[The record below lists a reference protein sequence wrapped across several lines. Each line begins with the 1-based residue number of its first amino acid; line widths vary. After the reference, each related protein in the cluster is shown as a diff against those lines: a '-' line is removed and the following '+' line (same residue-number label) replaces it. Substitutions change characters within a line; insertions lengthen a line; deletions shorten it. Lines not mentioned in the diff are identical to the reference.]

1 MVDQLKTNGAEILVV
16 DDEPIVLNF
25 TVTLLRREGYAVAE
39 ADSGEEALFVFKQN
53 QSSVKLL
60 LTDVV
65 MPETTGPE
73 LALDLLQLKPDLKI
87 LFMTACCDSLPN
99 ALQRCSVIVKPFT
112 IKDLVESVG
121 QLLAKAN
128 PPCSARPHLHG
139 WIPIWWRS
147 RPLVKA
153 STSVRLSDSTCRS
166 PNR

>member
-1 MVDQLKTNGAEILVV
+1 MVGQHKTYDAEILVV

-25 TVTLLRREGYAVAE
+25 TATLLRREGYAVAE
-39 ADSGEEALFVFKQN
+39 ADNGEEALFVFKQN

-112 IKDLVESVG
+112 IRDLVKSVG
-121 QLLAKAN
+121 QLLARAN
-128 PPCSARPHLHG
+128 PPCSAGL
-139 WIPIWWRS
+139 
-147 RPLVKA
+147 PLVG
-153 STSVRLSDSTCRS
+153 SVLERLAKGGSS
-166 PNR
+166 

>member
-39 ADSGEEALFVFKQN
+39 ADNGEEALFVFKQN

-128 PPCSARPHLHG
+128 PPCSAGLPLADSVLEPSQRGVRPSQG
-139 WIPIWWRS
+139 
-147 RPLVKA
+147 VFFNA
-153 STSVRLSDSTCRS
+153 S
-166 PNR
+166 

>member
-25 TVTLLRREGYAVAE
+25 TATLLRREGYAVAE
-39 ADSGEEALFVFKQN
+39 ADNGEEALFVFKQN

-99 ALQRCSVIVKPFT
+99 AYSFPLHPSGLQQRAGKLPENDMHGAAPRRPALGKCPASFY
-112 IKDLVESVG
+112 G
-121 QLLAKAN
+121 
-128 PPCSARPHLHG
+128 ARA
-139 WIPIWWRS
+139 
-147 RPLVKA
+147 VA
-153 STSVRLSDSTCRS
+153 S
-166 PNR
+166 